1 MPANTTILT
10 PPALPGQRM
19 SLEAF
24 LALPEGPPYFELI
37 GGVLH
42 ARYQSLDTKVYE
54 SMSHPIPAH
63 QRLVSKLHYLLF
75 HFLVS
80 HPLGEVFLAP
90 LGCQLSPGNLFQP
103 DLFFILT
110 NRIGIVGKKGIEGAP
125 DLVVEILSP
134 TTARHDLNKK
144 MPIYAQ
150 AGVRELWLVDLDART
165 LTRHDNLGGTWQL
178 SATLTSAEASLTS
191 GVLPG
196 LLVVNGDVFPTA
208 G

>member
-1 MPANTTILT
+1 MPANTTILA

-42 ARYQSLDTKVYE
+42 ARYQSLDPDALD
-54 SMSHPIPAH
+54 SMSHPVPAH
-63 QRLVSKLHYLLF
+63 QRCVGKLFLLLTNYLLRF
-75 HFLVS
+75 
-80 HPLGEVFLAP
+80 PIGEVFLAP
-90 LGCQLSPGNLFQP
+90 LGCQISKGNRFQP
-103 DLFFILT
+103 DLFFIRQSRL
-110 NRIGIVGKKGIEGAP
+110 GIVGEKGIEGAP

-134 TTARHDLNKK
+134 TTVRHDLNRK

-165 LTRHDNLGGTWQL
+165 LTRHDNQAGIWHLAGTL
-178 SATLTSAEASLTS
+178 SSVEASITS

-196 LLVVNGDVFPTA
+196 LVVSYADVFPTA